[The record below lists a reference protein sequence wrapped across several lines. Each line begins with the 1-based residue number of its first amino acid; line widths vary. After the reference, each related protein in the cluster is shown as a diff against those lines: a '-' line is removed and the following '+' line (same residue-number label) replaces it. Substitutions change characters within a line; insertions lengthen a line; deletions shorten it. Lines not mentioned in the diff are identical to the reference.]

1 MPPRLDSP
9 LALLLVTGTLL
20 GLAPPLGKAGI
31 AAGVPPLGWALLI
44 SAGTAAVLTAI
55 LAARGTPPR
64 LDRAR
69 AIYATVT
76 AALSYAIPNALMFLA
91 IPHLGAG
98 YAGIMLTL
106 SPVTTLCF
114 SILCRVRRP
123 TGLGVAGIAVGFVG
137 AVVVASTRG
146 ELGRPADP
154 LWVAAGL
161 AMPLFLAAGN
171 VYRSLGWPAGAT
183 PTELAA
189 GSHVAAAAMLLV
201 ALVVAGDAGGLVRLA
216 DVPGLALAQVA
227 ASAAMFACFF
237 RLQVAGG
244 PVYLSQIGYVGA
256 VVGLLGGIVFLGEH
270 YGPATLAG
278 AVVIAA
284 GVAMTTLAQRR
295 AAG

>member
-1 MPPRLDSP
+1 MSPRLDSP
-9 LALLLVTGTLL
+9 LALLLVTGALL

-31 AAGVPPLGWALLI
+31 TAGVPPLGWALLI
-44 SAGTAAVLTAI
+44 SAGTAAVLTAV
-55 LAARGTPPR
+55 LVARGAPPR
-64 LDRAR
+64 FDRTR
-69 AIYATVT
+69 AVYAAVT

-106 SPVTTLCF
+106 SPVTTLCI
-114 SILCRVRRP
+114 SILCRIRRP
-123 TGLGVAGIAVGFVG
+123 TALGVAGIAVGFVG
-137 AVVVASTRG
+137 AVVVAATRG
-146 ELGRPADP
+146 EVGRPADP

-161 AMPLFLAAGN
+161 AMPLFLASGN

-189 GSHVAAAAMLLV
+189 GSHLAAAVMLAI
-201 ALVVAGDAGGLVRLA
+201 ALAVTGDAGGLARLA
-216 DVPGLALAQVA
+216 DVPGLAALQVA

-256 VVGLLGGIVFLGEH
+256 AVGLLGGIVFLGER

-278 AVVIAA
+278 ALVIAV

-295 AAG
+295 AAA